1 MKSKTSLFAILIV
14 AFSVASGMATPY
26 LSSSAELRFDI
37 SEDDTLFEIG
47 FSDTDVNPSENSID
61 NISLS
66 ISDDGYARD
75 DGSVYAYWSIRT
87 FDSFAITLEPVSG
100 SSLDLVVDWN
110 GKTGNRIVSESNNGG
125 LFTSTDSEKISIRS
139 DKSIE
144 ELPPEKYQGALT
156 MVISVS

>member
-1 MKSKTSLFAILIV
+1 MKSKVSLFVILIV

-61 NISLS
+61 NISLI

-75 DGSVYAYWSIRT
+75 DGRVYAYWSIRT
-87 FDSFAITLEPVSG
+87 FDSFAIILEPVSG
-100 SSLDLVVDWN
+100 KDLDLVVDWN
-110 GKTGNRIVSESNNGG
+110 GKTGNKIVSESNSGG